1 MPTSASL
8 LSTYFVSVFQGFSFS
23 LSSARMKNV
32 LACLMLR
39 VFRQSVSQSLSLFVC
54 LAAAAAQAP
63 SLNVLRCCSRVAKK
77 MAQRRIRH
85 RIRSHLVIFHA
96 LKSRLPSVSR
106 ERFSTLV
113 KVIIGSCLA
122 HSHSL
127 SLPLALA
134 QQVEQR
140 AHSRARLRLLS

>member
-23 LSSARMKNV
+23 LSFRAARMKNV

-39 VFRQSVSQSLSLFVC
+39 VFRQSVSQSLSLSVC

-77 MAQRRIRH
+77 NGTTQNSNSTSTSNSIAFGNFPCAQ
-85 RIRSHLVIFHA
+85 VA
-96 LKSRLPSVSR
+96 LAKCVQREILNTCQSNYWQLSR
-106 ERFSTLV
+106 
-113 KVIIGSCLA
+113 
-122 HSHSL
+122 
-127 SLPLALA
+127 SLPLSLA
-134 QQVEQR
+134 
-140 AHSRARLRLLS
+140 ASRSHTAGRTTSPF